1 MTSAPFHIYSL
12 EDKFSEKRSKNHIKK
27 NVLIHKMAM
36 KQDMILLT
44 VVLFKNGHA
53 LVELGVLVILDE
65 GGADT
70 QAFLM
75 AAGGDETDGRN
86 TVVHKLLGQLAA
98 GHILIADGEVETVG
112 YRLVKV
118 AVVDDVETVAE
129 ENLLELVG
137 AVAVDFHLV
146 AEVVLTVAGG
156 TEHGGQGILGRVA
169 GA

>member
-27 NVLIHKMAM
+27 NVLIHKKAM

-70 QAFLM
+70 
-75 AAGGDETDGRN
+75 
-86 TVVHKLLGQLAA
+86 KSLGQVFDSWC
-98 GHILIADGEVETVG
+98 ILSYNISFSIYKVE
-112 YRLVKV
+112 Y
-118 AVVDDVETVAE
+118 EI
-129 ENLLELVG
+129 LL
-137 AVAVDFHLV
+137 F
-146 AEVVLTVAGG
+146 
-156 TEHGGQGILGRVA
+156 QG
-169 GA
+169 